1 MNLNINDIQGGKA
14 DDKLQDT
21 SAAAKGKLL
30 RGYEGVWIKL
40 RRNNYFYVLNKL
52 ISMGI
57 AIGFAVMTLIFKLKA
72 MNFIKAQDDPGATAN
87 KYAAAHMQNIYW
99 LMFIYLCMQGMDEL
113 IELFSQINQME
124 KGALGLFFEM
134 NHFVGIGLSIYV
146 GWFVAVMAKPKF
158 ATKGMGEQHSR
169 DYKLMYNWIYFQ
181 YIWTIFCFLFSIM
194 VYCMYKGIN
203 NRVVRKQEES

>member
-40 RRNNYFYVLNKL
+40 RRNNYCYVLNKL
-52 ISMGI
+52 VSMGI
-57 AIGFAVMTLIFKLKA
+57 AIGFAVMTLIFKLKG
-72 MNFIKAQDDPGATAN
+72 MN
-87 KYAAAHMQNIYW
+87 
-99 LMFIYLCMQGMDEL
+99 EL

-203 NRVVRKQEES
+203 KRIVKKQEE

>member
-1 MNLNINDIQGGKA
+1 MMNINDIQGGKA
-14 DDKLQDT
+14 EDKLQDT

-30 RGYEGVWIKL
+30 RGYEGLWIKL
-40 RRNNYFYVLNKL
+40 RRNNYIYVLNKL
-52 ISMGI
+52 ISMSV

-72 MNFIKAQDDPGATAN
+72 MNFIKSQDDTGGTQS

-134 NHFVGIGLSIYV
+134 NHFVGIGLSIYIA
-146 GWFVAVMAKPKF
+146 WFVAVMQKPKF
-158 ATKGMGEQHSR
+158 ATKGISEQHSR
-169 DYKLMYNWIYFQ
+169 DYKLMYNWIFFQ

-194 VYCMYKGIN
+194 VYCMYRGIN
-203 NRVVRKQEES
+203 KRIVKKQEE

>member
-1 MNLNINDIQGGKA
+1 MNLNINDVQGGKA

-21 SAAAKGKLL
+21 SAAAKSKLL
-30 RGYEGVWIKL
+30 RGYEGVWIKA
-40 RRNNYFYVLNKL
+40 RRNNYCYVLNKL
-52 ISMGI
+52 ISMGM
-57 AIGFAVMTLIFKLKA
+57 AFGFAVMTLIFKLKA

-87 KYAAAHMQNIYW
+87 KYAAAHMQNMYW

-134 NHFVGIGLSIYV
+134 NHFVGIGLSIYI
-146 GWFVAVMAKPKF
+146 GWFVAFMDKPVF
-158 ATKGMGEQHSR
+158 GTDEKGLAHR
-169 DYKLMYNWIYFQ
+169 KDYRLMYNWIFFQ

-194 VYCMYKGIN
+194 VYCMYKSIN
-203 NRVVRKQEES
+203 NRVVKKQQE